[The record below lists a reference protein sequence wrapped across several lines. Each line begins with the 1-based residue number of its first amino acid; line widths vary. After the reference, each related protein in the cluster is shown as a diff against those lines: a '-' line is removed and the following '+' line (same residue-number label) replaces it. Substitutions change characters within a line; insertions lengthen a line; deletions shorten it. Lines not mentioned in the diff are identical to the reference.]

1 MFPSGSVALVMVAHL
16 SHAVPSA
23 TCPILRENYRE
34 IESRLMSSL
43 VHLMRCL
50 MKADFARAMRGY
62 ASRPAKGE
70 CPKWV
75 TKQTSRDVCVTSALP
90 PIADI
95 RRMSWHVR
103 FVPIADISARLVIPC
118 SSRHRKS
125 GHQPSCRRRSSRAPR
140 GLWESAATSRWSL
153 LSFPRWHSA

>member
-1 MFPSGSVALVMVAHL
+1 GGANIPRIARAMFPSGSVSLVIVAPL

-43 VHLMRCL
+43 VQLMRCL

-75 TKQTSRDVCVTSALP
+75 ISLHNDPFASCLLCPRKRTFVGAGG
-90 PIADI
+90 
-95 RRMSWHVR
+95 MSEKCH
-103 FVPIADISARLVIPC
+103 
-118 SSRHRKS
+118 
-125 GHQPSCRRRSSRAPR
+125 
-140 GLWESAATSRWSL
+140 
-153 LSFPRWHSA
+153 

>member
-43 VHLMRCL
+43 VHLVRCL

-70 CPKWV
+70 CPWPNTVRERMRNKIRSIAINRS
-75 TKQTSRDVCVTSALP
+75 TISQRDAASLQPIRALP
-90 PIADI
+90 ERPSLRTQLTLLP
-95 RRMSWHVR
+95 RRVSV
-103 FVPIADISARLVIPC
+103 
-118 SSRHRKS
+118 
-125 GHQPSCRRRSSRAPR
+125 
-140 GLWESAATSRWSL
+140 
-153 LSFPRWHSA
+153 

>member
-75 TKQTSRDVCVTSALP
+75 
-90 PIADI
+90 
-95 RRMSWHVR
+95 
-103 FVPIADISARLVIPC
+103 
-118 SSRHRKS
+118 KS
-125 GHQPSCRRRSSRAPR
+125 GHTDKSAPCP
-140 GLWESAATSRWSL
+140 LY
-153 LSFPRWHSA
+153 PQ